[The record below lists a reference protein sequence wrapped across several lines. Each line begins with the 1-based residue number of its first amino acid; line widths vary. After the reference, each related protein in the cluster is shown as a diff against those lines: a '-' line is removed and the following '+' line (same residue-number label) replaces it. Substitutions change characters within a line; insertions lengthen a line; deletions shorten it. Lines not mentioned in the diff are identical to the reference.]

1 MKPLPITLALAFGI
15 AGCHADPDPAA
26 VAAPAASS
34 PAPTTAAPAAGPAAQ
49 PAEAV
54 AGSADPLAS
63 ATPLGVG
70 STAPDFTVDAWL
82 SGKPRS
88 FQLAEALKSGPV
100 VLYFFPA
107 AFTPGCN
114 IEARLFSQAIDRFRA
129 KGATVIG
136 VTAGNADQLQAFS
149 SDNSTCSGKFAVAA
163 DPGAGVARDYGALLA
178 SRPEWSSRT
187 SFVIARDGRVA
198 AMHSD
203 PDPSMHVE
211 RMLEG
216 VAALQP

>member
-1 MKPLPITLALAFGI
+1 MKPSQLALVLSLSVA
-15 AGCHADPDPAA
+15 ACHAEPDRADATAQP
-26 VAAPAASS
+26 ASS
-34 PAPTTAAPAAGPAAQ
+34 PATAPAVDAAAGPATSTTA
-49 PAEAV
+49 ATL
-54 AGSADPLAS
+54 DS
-63 ATPLGVG
+63 ATPLAVG
-70 STAPDFTVDAWL
+70 STAPDFAVDAWL
-82 SGKPRS
+82 AGKTKPFR
-88 FQLAEALKSGPV
+88 LAEALKSGPV

-107 AFTPGCN
+107 AFTPGCS

-136 VTAGNADQLQAFS
+136 LTAGNADQLQAFS
-149 SDNSTCSGKFAVAA
+149 SDNSTCSGKFRVAA

-187 SFVIARDGRVA
+187 SFVIARDGRIA

>member
-1 MKPLPITLALAFGI
+1 MTMKPSQLALALSL
-15 AGCHADPDPAA
+15 A
-26 VAAPAASS
+26 VAACHAEADRADATAQPALS
-34 PAPTTAAPAAGPAAQ
+34 PATAPVVDAAAGPARSTTAAT
-49 PAEAV
+49 P
-54 AGSADPLAS
+54 DS
-63 ATPLGVG
+63 ATPLAVG

-82 SGKPRS
+82 AGKPRS

-129 KGATVIG
+129 EGATVIG

-149 SDNSTCSGKFAVAA
+149 SDNSTCSGKFPVAA

-187 SFVIARDGRVA
+187 SFVIARDGHIA
-198 AMHSD
+198 AVHSD
-203 PDPSMHVE
+203 SDPSMHVE